1 MLRSDKWKSAT
12 LRRKHRDG
20 SFKVTFRDGSVEAH
34 VSLQRLAMTTDTLRA
49 LSDWHTCTSA
59 VDEAHS
65 DEQIAAAYRSVSGE
79 DDPPQFGRLSH
90 GLGDLNNTDPQEVF
104 SSPDSSSYAGRSSR
118 VHSGSV
124 VSVHSFR
131 NEDLASRSFGELACP
146 EDFVVLGS
154 REELDSWIASEL
166 SEVVAVLAE
175 GELEGEGE
183 LGQSDLDRDRASS
196 FDSVISDG
204 RTSTRSAN
212 NNNPQ
217 GSQKVSPNNSGSST
231 FTASDFIL
239 LSVTYYEAPLGLRL
253 STNRS
258 ATNSPKAGH
267 TAVSGAAPDRQ
278 PEITKVVPGGRS
290 ELEGVQ
296 VGDVLVQIEEHR
308 IVDYA
313 HAMRILQECTY
324 PISLQFKRSAAN
336 IVNSSNTQSTKVGYT
351 LHFPITDCHF

>member
-1 MLRSDKWKSAT
+1 

-79 DDPPQFGRLSH
+79 DDPVQFGRLSH
-90 GLGDLNNTDPQEVF
+90 GLGVNNTDPQEVF

-131 NEDLASRSFGELACP
+131 NEDLASRSFGELNCP

-154 REELDSWIASEL
+154 QELDSWMASEL

-175 GELEGEGE
+175 EEGQEPGQ
-183 LGQSDLDRDRASS
+183 GQSDLDRDRASS
-196 FDSVISDG
+196 FDSVLSHG
-204 RTSTRSAN
+204 RACARSHTN
-212 NNNPQ
+212 NNTLSVKNNAQ
-217 GSQKVSPNNSGSST
+217 GSQKVVPSSGSST
-231 FTASDFIL
+231 FAASDFII
-239 LSVTYYEAPLGLRL
+239 LSVTYFEAPLGLRL

-258 ATNSPKAGH
+258 AASSPKAGH
-267 TAVSGAAPDRQ
+267 SPVSGAVPDRQ
-278 PEITKVVPGGRS
+278 PEITKVVSGGRS

-336 IVNSSNTQSTKVGYT
+336 IVSGGNTHSTKVGESFASS
-351 LHFPITDCHF
+351 HQ